1 MKLWVVLL
9 APMLVSSYSYAHKL
23 NQVTPVQYDHVY
35 GSVKSG
41 SYRSNSSDGDNVT
54 AVELGIQHKFENS
67 DLLWSADYGSRF
79 VHFDSH
85 TVDHYLLRAG
95 LGYRWLLVENLDLVT
110 RGKVGA
116 LRIDAGNKET
126 DFVYSAD
133 IGLRYAVTDKFET
146 SIFAEAIRN
155 KWLDENVV
163 TVSGDY
169 YFYPKFSLGG
179 FVSYRDAEHNI
190 SVREGGLMARFTY

>member
-1 MKLWVVLL
+1 MKLWVVLW

-23 NQVTPVQYDHVY
+23 NEATPVQYDYLY
-35 GSVKSG
+35 GSVNSG
-41 SYRSNSSDGDNVT
+41 SYRSDTSEGDNVT
-54 AVELGIQHKFENS
+54 AVELGIQHKVEDS
-67 DLLWSADYGSRF
+67 DVLWSADYGSRF
-79 VHFDSH
+79 VHFDNY
-85 TVDHYLLRAG
+85 TVDHYLLRTG
-95 LGYRWLLVENLDLVT
+95 LGYRWLLVDNLDFVA

-126 DFVYSAD
+126 DFVYSAEL
-133 IGLRYAVTDKFET
+133 GFRYAVTQKFET

-169 YFYPKFSLGG
+169 YFYPKFALGG

-190 SVREGGLMARFTY
+190 SVREGGIMARFNY